1 MTTSDAAL
9 APTEL
14 RKVSGGFDPA
24 SGNWIHRGLD
34 LSTPTEI
41 TDDEKAAFKGHYGT
55 QFGVPMHGL
64 DWWLDRDA
72 EVLKR
77 YRLYC
82 SLTLRVEPAVMGGG
96 TLAFYMLM
104 GYVKGA
110 RYCMHSFLNDGL
122 SRAQANEMIAIA
134 FIHAGPRGMETIQEA
149 MADLDF
155 PEAPN
160 PAAKFPKGWA
170 VDLDAFKSGLDF
182 STVTLSADEKSRL
195 YDWYLRTIGEIPPYV
210 RFMAEHRPALMK
222 THRARIENLLY
233 TLPKQVYP
241 TALLYYHVMSRTA
254 EGIRENVL
262 LCKAWGVSKS
272 DTLDVIGNALVYG
285 QMEAASMVQR
295 EAGDIFDGWQD

>member
-1 MTTSDAAL
+1 MATIDT
-9 APTEL
+9 TEL

-24 SGNWIHRGLD
+24 NGNWVHRGLD

-41 TDDEKAAFKGHYGT
+41 TQEEIDGFRGHYKA
-55 QFGVPMHGL
+55 QFGLALEGL
-64 DWWLDRDA
+64 DWWLDKNP

-96 TLAFYMLM
+96 TLAFYMLQ
-104 GYVKGA
+104 GYVRGT
-110 RYCMHSFLNDGL
+110 RYVLHSFLNDGL
-122 SRAQANEMIAIA
+122 SKAQALEMIAIA
-134 FIHAGPRGMETIQEA
+134 FVHAGPRGMQCLAEA
-149 MADLDF
+149 MEGLDF

-160 PAAKFPKGWA
+160 PPARFPAGWA

-182 STVTLSADEKSRL
+182 SNPWLSDEEKGKL

-210 RFMAEHRPALMK
+210 RFMTEHRPSLIK
-222 THRARIENLLY
+222 THRARFENMLY
-233 TLPKQVYP
+233 HLPKQCWP
-241 TALLYYHVMSRTA
+241 TAMLYYHVMSRVA

-285 QMEAASMVQR
+285 QMEAATMVQR
-295 EAGDIFDGWQD
+295 EAGDIFDGWKD

>member
-1 MTTSDAAL
+1 MSDK
-9 APTEL
+9 EL
-14 RKVSGGFDPA
+14 RQVSGGFDPA
-24 SGNWIHRGLD
+24 RGNWVHRGLD
-34 LSTPTEI
+34 LSKPTEL
-41 TDDEKAAFKGHYGT
+41 TDEEAAAFKGHYGT

-64 DWWLDRDA
+64 DWWIDRNP

-96 TLAFYMLM
+96 TLAFYMLQ

-122 SRAQANEMIAIA
+122 SRAQAYEMIAIA
-134 FIHAGPRGMETIQEA
+134 FVHAGPRGMEAIQEA
-149 MADLDF
+149 MEGLDF
-155 PEAPN
+155 PENPS

-182 STVTLSADEKSRL
+182 SNPWLSDEEKAKL

-210 RFMAEHRPALMK
+210 RFLAEHRPTLIK
-222 THRARIENLLY
+222 THRARFENMLY
-233 TLPKQVYP
+233 HLPKQCWP
-241 TALLYYHVMSRTA
+241 TAMLYYHVMSRTA

-262 LCKAWGVSKS
+262 LCKAWGVSKE
-272 DTLDVIGNALVYG
+272 DTLATIGNALVYG
-285 QMEAASMVQR
+285 QMEGASMVQR
-295 EAGDIFDGWQD
+295 EAGDIFDGWKD